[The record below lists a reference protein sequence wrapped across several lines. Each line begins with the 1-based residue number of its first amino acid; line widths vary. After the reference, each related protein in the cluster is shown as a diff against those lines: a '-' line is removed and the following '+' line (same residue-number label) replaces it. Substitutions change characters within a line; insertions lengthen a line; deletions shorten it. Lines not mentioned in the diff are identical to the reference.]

1 MKWRLFA
8 DLAER
13 ADAREVPVDPG
24 PDATVED
31 ALSQLFDVHPEL
43 QDRVLEDGEV
53 ADHLT
58 ILMDGEPLGDLGMEE
73 PVSEN
78 TELAL
83 FPPVSGG

>member
-1 MKWRLFA
+1 MEWRLFA

-13 ADAREVPVDPG
+13 VDARRVSVDPG
-24 PDATVED
+24 PDATVEE
-31 ALSQLFDVHPEL
+31 ALSELFEVHPAL
-43 QDRVLEDGEV
+43 QERVLEDGEV

-58 ILMDGEPLGDLGMEE
+58 ILKDGEPLGDLGLDE

-78 TELAL
+78 AELAL